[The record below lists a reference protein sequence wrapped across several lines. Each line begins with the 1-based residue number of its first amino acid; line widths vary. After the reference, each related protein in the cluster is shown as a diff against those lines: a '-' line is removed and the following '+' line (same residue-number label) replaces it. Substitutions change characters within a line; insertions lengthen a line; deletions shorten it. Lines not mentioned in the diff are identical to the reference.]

1 MTTMALEIEKNELI
15 RRILEVNDMEILEK
29 IKRVLLQEEKKIN
42 VVAEEKVPYRT
53 KSEILADFND
63 ACKEIKQAQEGTLE
77 GRHLKDLLDEL

>member
-42 VVAEEKVPYRT
+42 D
-53 KSEILADFND
+53 LADE
-63 ACKEIKQAQEGTLE
+63 KYHSRPKTEI
-77 GRHLKDLLDEL
+77 

>member
-1 MTTMALEIEKNELI
+1 MKKNELI

-29 IKRVLLQEEKKIN
+29 IKRLLLQEEKKIN

-53 KSEILADFND
+53 KSEILTDFND

-77 GRHLKDLLDEL
+77 GRPLKDLLDEL

>member
-53 KSEILADFND
+53 KSEFSVRPQTNIS
-63 ACKEIKQAQEGTLE
+63 
-77 GRHLKDLLDEL
+77 R

>member
-1 MTTMALEIEKNELI
+1 MALEIEKNELI

-53 KSEILADFND
+53 KW
-63 ACKEIKQAQEGTLE
+63 
-77 GRHLKDLLDEL
+77 RY

>member
-1 MTTMALEIEKNELI
+1 MTTMAL
-15 RRILEVNDMEILEK
+15 
-29 IKRVLLQEEKKIN
+29 EKKIN

-77 GRHLKDLLDEL
+77 GRPLKDLLDEL